1 MEKDRQYVLNNEEL
15 ISSSIYLYV
24 LRFFLFYYIVV
35 GLVLHSNQPVKWADK
50 LSPQRHRGEDNM
62 SAHYP
67 KVEALG
73 KEVLLS
79 V

>member
-1 MEKDRQYVLNNEEL
+1 MEKDRQQVLNNEEL
-15 ISSSIYLYV
+15 IISRIYLYV

-35 GLVLHSNQPVKWADK
+35 GLVFHSNQPVKWADK
-50 LSPQRHRGEDNM
+50 LSLQRHRGEDNM
-62 SAHYP
+62 SAHNL